1 MYLFWNHWVSQ
12 LGLGDI
18 DLWIAC
24 MMIPL
29 TSMEILL
36 MRNSSEIAYMQIVIQ
51 NKKLQQQFW
60 VSSIFN
66 VPVKIRM
73 VFVTVIIGIN

>member
-1 MYLFWNHWVSQ
+1 
-12 LGLGDI
+12 
-18 DLWIAC
+18 
-24 MMIPL
+24 
-29 TSMEILL
+29 MEILS

-51 NKKLQQQFW
+51 NKKLQLQFW

-73 VFVTVIIGIN
+73 VFVTVIIGINWGTRLDVWLFLQYPNCEASAFMNDAVWW